1 MARPEAK
8 ALLTPAEFRQLGQA
22 LYGNH
27 WKTSLARALRMSD
40 RHMRSLAAGEHPVH
54 EGIVVDLID
63 LCEKKRVK
71 LRTLSDRVAEK
82 IAKSQVRGPTPVSP

>member
-1 MARPEAK
+1 MQGTN
-8 ALLTPAEFRQLGQA
+8 LAEWRAGWPVVLVGIA
-22 LYGNH
+22 GG
-27 WKTSLARALRMSD
+27 LAS
-40 RHMRSLAAGEHPVH
+40 
-54 EGIVVDLID
+54 GIVVDLID